1 MLIKAPSS
9 RHFVEN
15 FESKVQVTIPSR
27 KNILNFVWFA
37 IWLIMWGYAT
47 SSLFFIW
54 ELMIRGA
61 SETNGNRVVM
71 MVIVCLVP
79 FLVVLLGMGALAI
92 HTVLWHIAG
101 NEIIEA
107 TPQTLTVTKQVLRWK
122 WSKVYSS
129 EKIRDLRANTQQLS
143 MFFPRKKVKRFL
155 GGPGMI
161 TFDYGRRSSNFGLD
175 VSDKEAEQIILAL
188 RERLPQ

>member
-27 KNILNFVWFA
+27 KNILNLVWFA

-155 GGPGMI
+155 GGP
-161 TFDYGRRSSNFGLD
+161 
-175 VSDKEAEQIILAL
+175 
-188 RERLPQ
+188 